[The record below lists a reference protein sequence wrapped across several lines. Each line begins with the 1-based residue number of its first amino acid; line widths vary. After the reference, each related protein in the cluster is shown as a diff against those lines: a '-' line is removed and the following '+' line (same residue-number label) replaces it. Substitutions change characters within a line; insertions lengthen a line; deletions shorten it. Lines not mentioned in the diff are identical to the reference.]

1 MCYGSM
7 CYGSM
12 CYNGA
17 GGYGTMNY
25 TAKVDKEQKIKLSD
39 YTPDD
44 KGDEDKDKSAVVLAK
59 LGQELIG
66 LQEWLYA
73 AQTHSVLIVLQGLD
87 TSGKDGTIAHVMASM
102 NPQGC
107 DVASFKVPTPL
118 EAAHDFLWR
127 IHQQTPAKGMVT
139 IFNRSHYE
147 DVLVTRVH
155 KTVTDD
161 VIKKRYTHIKNFEQE
176 LADNNTIILK
186 FFLHISKDEQKA
198 RLEAREQDEE
208 KAWKLSLGDWE
219 ERQFW
224 DAYTGAY
231 EDTIGATATKAAP
244 WHIVPADRKWFRN
257 LAIATML
264 VETLRPYKKE
274 WEETLKKLGAERKAE
289 LAEMRRTEGA
299 SGKDA
304 KRKSGGQNPGA
315 THETS

>member
-1 MCYGSM
+1 MSHPKDY
-7 CYGSM
+7 
-12 CYNGA
+12 A
-17 GGYGTMNY
+17 T
-25 TAKVDKEQKIKLSD
+25 KLDKEQKVKLKD
-39 YTPDD
+39 YDPDD
-44 KGDEDKDKSAVVLAK
+44 KGDMDKDVSAVALAT
-59 LGQELIG
+59 LGQELCE

-73 AQTHSVLIVLQGLD
+73 AQSHSVLIVLQGLD
-87 TSGKDGTIAHVMASM
+87 TSGKDGTIAHVMESM

-118 EAAHDFLWR
+118 ELVHDFLWR
-127 IHQQTPAKGMVT
+127 IHQQTPAKGMIT

-155 KTVTDD
+155 DLVSDD
-161 VIKKRYTHIKNFEQE
+161 VVKRRYTHIKNFEQL

-186 FFLHISKDEQKA
+186 FFLHISKDEQKE
-198 RLEAREQDEE
+198 RLEEREQDEE
-208 KAWKLSLGDWE
+208 KAWKLSPGDWE

-224 DAYTGAY
+224 DAYTDAY
-231 EDTIGATATKAAP
+231 EDALGATATKYAP
-244 WHIVPADRKWFRN
+244 WYIVPADRKWFRN
-257 LAIATML
+257 LAIATAL

-274 WEETLKKLGAERKAE
+274 WEETLKKLGDERKKE

-304 KRKSGGQNPGA
+304 KRKSGGQNPGE

>member
-1 MCYGSM
+1 MSY
-7 CYGSM
+7 
-12 CYNGA
+12 A
-17 GGYGTMNY
+17 T
-25 TAKVDKEQKIKLSD
+25 KIDKEQKIKLSD
-39 YTPDD
+39 YAPDE
-44 KGDEDKDKSAVVLAK
+44 KGDEDKDTSAVVLAK
-59 LGQELIG
+59 LGEELTG

-127 IHQQTPAKGMVT
+127 IHQQTPPKGMMT

-155 KTVTDD
+155 KMVTED
-161 VIKKRYTHIKNFEQE
+161 VVKKRYAHIKNFEQE
-176 LADNNTIILK
+176 LADDNTIILK
-186 FFLHISKDEQKA
+186 FFLHISKDEQKE

-208 KAWKLSLGDWE
+208 KSWKLSPGDWE

-231 EDTIGATATKAAP
+231 EDALGATAAKSAP
-244 WHIVPADRKWFRN
+244 WYIVPADRKWFRN
-257 LAIATML
+257 LAIATTL
-264 VETLRPYKKE
+264 VETLRPYKKD

-289 LAEMRRTEGA
+289 LADMRRTEGT
-299 SGKDA
+299 SDKGGKHKA
-304 KRKSGGQNPGA
+304 GGSNPST

>member
-1 MCYGSM
+1 MA
-7 CYGSM
+7 
-12 CYNGA
+12 A
-17 GGYGTMNY
+17 GGYAAMSYAT
-25 TAKVDKEQKIKLSD
+25 KLDKEQKIKLNG
-39 YTPDD
+39 YAPDD
-44 KGDEDKDKSAVVLAK
+44 KGDEDKDTSAVVIAK
-59 LGQELIG
+59 LGQELCE

-73 AQTHSVLIVLQGLD
+73 AQSHSVLIVLQGLD

-127 IHQQTPAKGMVT
+127 IHQQTPAKGMIT

-155 KTVTDD
+155 KLVSDD
-161 VIKKRYTHIKNFEQE
+161 VVKKRFTHIKNFEQL

-186 FFLHISKDEQKA
+186 FFLNISKDEQKA

-208 KAWKLSLGDWE
+208 KAWKLSPGDWE

-231 EDTIGATATKAAP
+231 EDVLGATATKSAP
-244 WHIVPADRKWFRN
+244 WYIVPANRKWFRN
-257 LAIATML
+257 LAIATAL
-264 VETLRPYKKE
+264 VETLRPYKKD
-274 WEETLKKLGAERKAE
+274 WEETLKRLGAERKAE

-299 SGKDA
+299 SDKGG
-304 KRKSGGQNPGA
+304 KRKSGGQNPGS